1 MLWGEGIPLGR
12 DMIEDVSIVLL
23 VTLMALAVAGLL
35 RVSFVFA
42 GETNITTNVR
52 ATANTGGNNASGGN
66 PSTPQS
72 DSGQASSEQDGSGGT
87 NGAPGSVVVGGSS
100 ASVEVHQTVNGVVQQ
115 PVVAATSSRSGSANV
130 QVDMRNDGQGRTVQT
145 SVSAGGAAS
154 ETSTP
159 ALTGEAGQASDRRGT
174 ASGTGGGVPQN
185 VRGAAALARVLSEL
199 VAVLRSFSLSLL
211 KLFP

>member
-52 ATANTGGNNASGGN
+52 ATANTGGNNASGDN
-66 PSTPQS
+66 PSTS
-72 DSGQASSEQDGSGGT
+72 SGQGGSGGT

-115 PVVAATSSRSGSANV
+115 PVVEATSSRSGSVNV

-145 SVSAGGAAS
+145 SVSAGGAAP

>member
-35 RVSFVFA
+35 RVSVVFA
-42 GETNITTNVR
+42 GEANITTNVS
-52 ATANTGGNNASGGN
+52 ATANTGGNSASGGN
-66 PSTPQS
+66 
-72 DSGQASSEQDGSGGT
+72 GSGGT
-87 NGAPGSVVVGGSS
+87 TGAPGAVVVGGSS

-115 PVVAATSSRSGSANV
+115 PVVAATSSRGGSASV

-145 SVSAGGAAS
+145 RVSAGGAAP

-159 ALTGEAGQASDRRGT
+159 ALTG
-174 ASGTGGGVPQN
+174 
-185 VRGAAALARVLSEL
+185 
-199 VAVLRSFSLSLL
+199 
-211 KLFP
+211 K